1 LLGRGTTLAATALAA
16 AAVFGTTVV
25 VQADGLTNRSL
36 KGIFPFNET
45 IVAGIAPFQGDAC
58 PTDASQLA
66 ITQQFSLT
74 NQGTWG
80 FDGAGH
86 VHMDDTGV
94 QVIVQGGQV
103 SAGYSE
109 AHCDGTY
116 LVAQDAT
123 ISMDYICSVPA
134 NGGQI
139 QFDVHARG
147 VIKRNI
153 IQVAIP
159 PAPGNKARITPVHF
173 ASNTGR
179 TLIGCSIV
187 GENTTV
193 VMDHAIDTDDK

>member
-1 LLGRGTTLAATALAA
+1 LAAIAAFSGTAL
-16 AAVFGTTVV
+16 VR
-25 VQADGLTNRSL
+25 ADGLTNRSL
-36 KGIFPFNET
+36 KGVFPFNET
-45 IVAGIAPFQGDAC
+45 IIAGIAPFTGNAC
-58 PTDASQLA
+58 PTDASQLV

-80 FDGAGH
+80 FDGVGH

-94 QVIVQGGQV
+94 QVIAQGGQIT
-103 SAGYSE
+103 AGYSE

-116 LVAQDAT
+116 QVQHDAT
-123 ISMDYICSVPA
+123 ISMDYICSVPSA
-134 NGGQI
+134 GGQV

-147 VIKRNI
+147 VITRNV

-173 ASNTGR
+173 ASGSGR

-193 VMDHAIDTDDK
+193 VLDNPVDEDDYNHGH